1 MKANQLLPSDFQKAF
16 QYPPALEIAVQAEM
30 LWQPQMLQ
38 AISITVTGTAH
49 TFSDTSEDCGQCRS
63 NATSFSAPCAKH
75 SACLH
80 GKPKLLSLHCLPM
93 SDVFQA
99 PGNY

>member
-49 TFSDTSEDCGQCRS
+49 TF
-63 NATSFSAPCAKH
+63 F
-75 SACLH
+75 
-80 GKPKLLSLHCLPM
+80 
-93 SDVFQA
+93 
-99 PGNY
+99 